1 MRHWLVAALV
11 GALFAVVAACA
22 VNPVSGRHQVALLS
36 AEQEVDLG
44 AREHPGILR
53 QYGELQAPTV
63 QRYVA
68 RVGRQLAA
76 RSHRPELTYHFT
88 VLDSPILNA
97 FALPG
102 GYVYVTR
109 GLLAELNNE
118 AELAGVV
125 GHEIGHVTAR
135 HGVTRYT
142 QQAGYQLLRGV
153 AVLLEPGLAN
163 WTQLSDLAFTATVR
177 GYGRK
182 EELQADELGLEYAAA
197 AGYDTGQL
205 HHFFETLQRQER
217 DADGGGFHG
226 LFATHPETA
235 ERIAR
240 MRALERANPGGKQV
254 GRSAY
259 LRAIDGI
266 PVGPSPDQGR
276 VMKNRYLN
284 VRHDVG
290 LTIPG
295 GWQARTARGRL
306 LLTPRGGGV
315 AWEVQMRTARAGE
328 TSQTVMKGLLAKVGS
343 QVKPAWS
350 RHPHGAQV
358 VDVEATVDSKPV
370 GVRITA
376 WVHQGHVAVVTAI
389 APRTSFDRIAPA
401 FDRITVTLAPLTAG
415 EMRLA
420 RPLHLRIQRAK
431 AGTTFAALA
440 EVDPTPGHDGK
451 WLSFFNGYNGAARP
465 RANDLVKVIAP

>member
-1 MRHWLVAALV
+1 MGRWLVAAAFV
-11 GALFAVVAACA
+11 VVAACA
-22 VNPVSGRHQVALLS
+22 VNPVTGRHQLALLS
-36 AEQEVDLG
+36 AEQEVNLG
-44 AREHPGILR
+44 AHEHPGILK
-53 QYGELQAPTV
+53 QYGELQAPAV
-63 QRYVA
+63 REYVA

-76 RSHRPELTYHFT
+76 RSHRPELDYHFT
-88 VLDSPILNA
+88 VLDSPVLNA

-118 AELAGVV
+118 AELAGVI

-153 AVLLEPGLAN
+153 ALALEPRLAN

-182 EELQADELGLEYAAA
+182 EELQSDELGLEYAAA
-197 AGYDTGQL
+197 AGYDTSQL
-205 HHFFETLQRQER
+205 HHFFETLQRRER

-235 ERIAR
+235 QRIER
-240 MRALERANPGGKQV
+240 MRALERARPGGKLV
-254 GRSAY
+254 GRAAY

-266 PVGPSPDQGR
+266 PVGPAPDQGR
-276 VMKNRYLN
+276 VVNNRYLN
-284 VRHDVG
+284 LRHDVG
-290 LTIPG
+290 LTIPT
-295 GWQARTARGRL
+295 GWEARTARGRL

-315 AWEVQMRTARAGE
+315 AWEARMRTARAGE
-328 TSQTVMKGLLAKVGS
+328 TSQTVIQGLLAQLGS
-343 QVKPAWS
+343 QAKAAWS

-358 VDVEATVDSKPV
+358 ADVEAVAEGRPV

-376 WVHQGHVAVVTAI
+376 WVHQGHVVVVTAI
-389 APRTSFDRIAPA
+389 APRVSFARIAPA
-401 FDRITVTLAPLTAG
+401 FDQITTTLVPLTPREAA
-415 EMRLA
+415 LA
-420 RPLHLRIQRAK
+420 RPFHLRIQRVR
-431 AGTTFAALA
+431 AGTTFAKLA
-440 EVDPTPGHDGK
+440 EVDPTPGHDGR
-451 WLSFFNGYNGAARP
+451 WLSYFNGYEGAPRP

>member
-1 MRHWLVAALV
+1 MGRWLLAAALV
-11 GALFAVVAACA
+11 AVAACA
-22 VNPVSGRHQVALLS
+22 VNPVTGHHQVALLS
-36 AEQEVDLG
+36 AEQEVNLG

-53 QYGELQAPTV
+53 EYGELQAPAV
-63 QRYVA
+63 QQYVA
-68 RVGRQLAA
+68 RIGRQLAA
-76 RSHRPELTYHFT
+76 RSHRPGLDYHFT

-118 AELAGVV
+118 AELAGVI

-153 AVLLEPGLAN
+153 ALALEPRLAN

-182 EELQADELGLEYAAA
+182 EELQSDELGLEYAAA
-197 AGYDTGQL
+197 VGYDTGQL
-205 HHFFETLQRQER
+205 HHFFEALQRQER

-235 ERIAR
+235 QRIER

-254 GRSAY
+254 GRAAY

-266 PVGPSPDQGR
+266 PVGPSPAQG
-276 VMKNRYLN
+276 VVADGRYLN
-284 VRHDVG
+284 VFHDLA
-290 LTIPG
+290 LTVPA

-315 AWEVQMRTARAGE
+315 AWQAQMRTAGAGE
-328 TSQTVMKGLLAKVGS
+328 TSQTVMHDLLAKLGS
-343 QVKPAWS
+343 QATPTWL

-358 VDVEATVDSKPV
+358 ADVEAVTEGKPV

-376 WVHQGHVAVVTAI
+376 WVHQGHVVVVTAI
-389 APRTSFDRIAPA
+389 APRASFARIAAA
-401 FDRITVTLAPLTAG
+401 FDQITATLAPLSPSEAP
-415 EMRLA
+415 LA
-420 RPLHLRIQRAK
+420 RPLHLRVQRAT
-431 AGTTFAALA
+431 AHTTFADLVK
-440 EVDPTPGHDGK
+440 VDPTPGHDGR
-451 WLSFFNGYNGAARP
+451 WLSLFNGYDGGPAP